1 MKLPLYSY
9 CLLLPSAWNV
19 DVMPGATGI
28 VLKPKTETKKI
39 VETLETTEPQ
49 NHQQHLP
56 IM

>member
-1 MKLPLYSY
+1 MKLLLYSY

-19 DVMPGATGI
+19 DVMPGATRI

-39 VETLETTEPQ
+39 VETLETTETQ

-56 IM
+56 VM